1 MVKWLFSTNFILCCE
16 GLPQFWYV
24 LWLLLPGK
32 VLCWRSCT
40 GGGAGSNYRPQIL
53 IATGLLPQILIARD
67 TKVVP
72 RQHQFLKTIDLL
84 IATFV
89 YDMLLCNIYVGFR
102 VYIKWFFWQQN
113 TVFNLSWKYSIFRI
127 FATTMY
133 IFSHWLSRYTMYLLL
148 KPELILA
155 KLPAQCTVL
164 SFEWLLFLITY
175 FAGWLLVLIKALP
188 NKG

>member
-53 IATGLLPQILIARD
+53 IATGLLPQILIAPG

-72 RQHQFLKTIDLL
+72 RQHQFLKTRDLL

-89 YDMLLCNIYVGFR
+89 YDMSLCNIYVGFR
-102 VYIKWFFWQQN
+102 VYIKWFLWQQN
-113 TVFNLSWKYSIFRI
+113 TVFNLSWKYRI
-127 FATTMY
+127 FATTMHVFFTL
-133 IFSHWLSRYTMYLLL
+133 IKQVHHVPAFKAWTHLS
-148 KPELILA
+148 KVA
-155 KLPAQCTVL
+155 CTVY
-164 SFEWLLFLITY
+164 S
-175 FAGWLLVLIKALP
+175 P
-188 NKG
+188 